1 MQSPRSTNNE
11 KSGKKRDVGSEG
23 VRSDKGERKDTKM
36 VDTHFEPVNTNLSY
50 DQAKTL
56 FETFIKEPWIR
67 KHCRASEVI
76 MRGLARHFGQDE
88 EQWAIL
94 GLLHDIDFEQTKDAP
109 VNHCV
114 PARVILRNA
123 GVSDE
128 TIEIICSHDWGTECG
143 GGNVGN
149 KKRTRNIEHV
159 LVAAETVTGLISAA
173 ALMTPDKKLAGVKV
187 KSLKKKY
194 KSKAFARNCNRE
206 FIAEIENT
214 GIQLSEFFD
223 IAIKAMQEISDEL
236 GL

>member
-1 MQSPRSTNNE
+1 MRN
-11 KSGKKRDVGSEG
+11 
-23 VRSDKGERKDTKM
+23 TKM

-50 DQAKTL
+50 DQAKIL
-56 FETFIKEPWIR
+56 FETYIKEPGIH
-67 KHCRASEVI
+67 KHCRASEAI

-109 VNHCV
+109 VSHCV
-114 PARVILRNA
+114 YARGILSNA

-128 TIEIICSHDWGTECG
+128 AIEIICSHAWGSECG
-143 GGNVGN
+143 GGNVVD

-173 ALMTPDKKLAGVKV
+173 ALMTPDKKLSSVKV
-187 KSLKKKY
+187 RSLKKKY
-194 KSKAFARNCNRE
+194 KSKAFARNCNRA
-206 FIAEIENT
+206 FMSEIEKT

-223 IAIKAMQEISDEL
+223 IAVKAMQAISGEL